1 MESATALPVRRRIRK
16 PRRADRRVVGAA
28 VAAAVLAA
36 AGCSSSGSSA
46 SASGGGDTVTIGV
59 TPAQITFAPVFLAQ
73 AAGYFKDEGITVKLV
88 SLSNGTTELAALIGG
103 DVDVIA
109 GSGGTFANATAKG
122 GSMVSVLGLAQMSE
136 EVCVLQSWAQS
147 KGITAS
153 TSVRDRLKDLSGS
166 VLGDTSAG
174 SSSQTDFEYL
184 LKNYGGVDPQKD
196 VTFTST
202 GSPGGAE
209 AALQAGKITAF
220 LLSPPTCQ
228 SVPGATELVTPEQVN
243 TFKTMINNVMFTKTS
258 YASGHAADLGKAVT
272 AVARAENYEIANPDA
287 AAQQIKSSY
296 PAGTVALLS
305 GALKT
310 VSSRVPKNGAMT
322 EAMWQAT
329 STMLVGAGDI
339 TSPLDTAEGTLWTN
353 KYIDLTYLSSHTS

>member
-1 MESATALPVRRRIRK
+1 MESATARLTG
-16 PRRADRRVVGAA
+16 PRRNKHLVAIGAT

-36 AGCSSSGSSA
+36 AGCSSSGSGSG
-46 SASGGGDTVTIGV
+46 SSSSGGGSVTIGV

-88 SLSNGTTELAALIGG
+88 SLSNGTTELAALLGG

-122 GSMVSVLGLAQMSE
+122 GAMVSVLGLAQMSE
-136 EVCVLQSWAQS
+136 EVCVMKSWAQG

-153 TSVRDRLKDLSGS
+153 SSVHARLQALSGS

-184 LKNYGGVDPQKD
+184 LKTYGGVNPQGG

-209 AALQAGKITAF
+209 AALETGKISAF
-220 LLSPPTCQ
+220 LLSPPTCE
-228 SVPGATELVTPEQVN
+228 SVAGSEVLVTPEQVD
-243 TFKTMINNVMFTKTS
+243 TFKAMINNVLFTKSS
-258 YASGHAADLGKAVT
+258 YASGNATLLGKAVT
-272 AVARAENYEIANPDA
+272 AVARAENYETANPSA
-287 AAQQIKSSY
+287 TAQEIKSSY
-296 PAGTVALLS
+296 PSGTVSLLTD
-305 GALKT
+305 ALKT
-310 VSSRVPKNGAMT
+310 VSARVPKNGAMT
-322 EAMWQAT
+322 ESMWQAT
-329 STMLVGAGDI
+329 SQMLVGAGDI
-339 TSPLDTAEGTLWTN
+339 SNPLNAAEGALWTN
-353 KYIDLTYLSSHTS
+353 KYIDLSYLSSHAS